1 MRRRSRGCERHRS
14 GAGPL
19 GIGGRPAA
27 RADENLVCAPALT
40 GAHAGWDK
48 TRDAMRVD
56 FVVSATQAVIV
67 ARRRELMASVR
78 AVSFASAALAWAI
91 GATAALA
98 LGCSSASEGAS
109 PTSSDG
115 GAADGGGG
123 GVVDANPANESNS
136 MCKATVTQGGLTGK
150 AVGATC
156 EYLGV
161 PYGAPPTGPLRFM
174 PPQAASSWS
183 TARDATAFGPSCLQA
198 TSGLG
203 SVGTTSEDCLSLNV
217 YTPKDPASKPLAVM
231 VFIYGGAF
239 DSGSSSLY
247 DGQAL
252 SEKGPVVLVTMNY
265 RLGALGFL
273 ALPELDS
280 ERTGAPSGADG
291 IRDQQLALKWVH
303 DNIDIFHGDP
313 ANVTVFGESAGG
325 TSTCIHVVSP
335 ASQGLANRFIIES
348 GLCAGGATEITT
360 QAQAYEVGAE
370 LSASFCGGGAGTA
383 DSGITDGGTA
393 DGGTADGGAPG
404 AGVFEAGTADVL
416 ACLRAADP
424 MKLVTWTPPPGAP
437 SESGNALGNL
447 LGPPFSPTVVPG
459 TGSVLPDTMINLVMA
474 GSFDK
479 NATVLAG
486 SNANEWGLFVALATD
501 PAYGGSSSSPL
512 NITTVAQYTAAIE
525 AVYGSGASKVE
536 AEYDAPGTVTDATA
550 AQTEIDMA
558 TDYAFRCPARAFAR
572 AMLASGAQHYYLYE
586 YNIGPSWHSFELVP
600 LFNLTALT
608 RSARPIPRWATRTRC
623 ADTGRSSRR
632 PALRTAL
639 ATAVPRCG
647 RATTPR
653 ATSTSS
659 CSIPRR

>member
-1 MRRRSRGCERHRS
+1 
-14 GAGPL
+14 
-19 GIGGRPAA
+19 
-27 RADENLVCAPALT
+27 
-40 GAHAGWDK
+40 
-48 TRDAMRVD
+48 
-56 FVVSATQAVIV
+56 
-67 ARRRELMASVR
+67 MASVR
-78 AVSFASAALAWAI
+78 AVSFVGGALAWVV
-91 GATAALA
+91 GAAAALA
-98 LGCSSASEGAS
+98 LGCSSSSEGAS
-109 PTSSDG
+109 ATSTDG
-115 GAADGGGG
+115 GGADGSGADGGGG
-123 GVVDANPANESNS
+123 GAVDANPANESNS
-136 MCKATVTQGGLTGK
+136 ACKATVTQGGLTGK

-156 EYLGV
+156 EYLGI

-174 PPQAASSWS
+174 PPQPAPPWS
-183 TARDATAFGPSCLQA
+183 TPRDATAFGPSCLQA

-203 SVGTTSEDCLSLNV
+203 SAGTTSEDCLSLNV
-217 YTPKDPASKPLAVM
+217 YTPKEPASKPLPVM

-247 DGQAL
+247 NGQAL

-303 DNIDIFHGDP
+303 DNVDIFHGDP

-370 LSASFCGGGAGTA
+370 LSASVCGGAGSA
-383 DSGITDGGTA
+383 DGGTA
-393 DGGTADGGAPG
+393 DGGTAEGGAPD
-404 AGVFEAGTADVL
+404 AGVSDAGAADVL

-424 MKLVTWTPPPGAP
+424 MRLVTWTPPPGSP
-437 SESGNALGNL
+437 SESAIGNL

-459 TGSVLPDTMINLVMA
+459 TGSVLPDTMINLVKA

-486 SNANEWGLFVALATD
+486 SNANEWGLFVALATN
-501 PAYGGSSSSPL
+501 PKYGGSSSSPL
-512 NITTVAQYTAAIE
+512 NITTAAQYTAAIE
-525 AVYGSGASKVE
+525 ATYGSGASEVE

-550 AQTEIDMA
+550 AQTDIDMA

-600 LFNLTALT
+600 LFNLTSLTALT
-608 RSARPIPRWATRTRC
+608 AINPSMGYSDEMRGYWTQFAATGDPNGASDGGAPTWPGY
-623 ADTGRSSRR
+623 D
-632 PALRTAL
+632 
-639 ATAVPRCG
+639 
-647 RATTPR
+647 
-653 ATSTSS
+653 ATSDQYLELLDPTPMTITNLRKAQCDFWDSYT
-659 CSIPRR
+659 P